1 MDAEHAG
8 VTAPRPGSVHEAA
21 AAMRTLEICMMDGVS
36 PEVALARLAVHVDT
50 GIDAADLA
58 DIALTMR
65 SNDSAERYW
74 LKSVAALLLRK
85 LDDFEDLR
93 ATAAAVCHDID
104 EGEMAVATVQR
115 LASGF
120 DGAAAI
126 SPAASV
132 QLSSLGDEEILA
144 ATTAEIVGW
153 LEGHGF
159 TGSGKDI
166 LDIGCGIGRFETA
179 LHAKVGRLVGI
190 DISSTMLAIA
200 GRQCVSFA
208 NVELRQTSG
217 LDLTDFADKSFDG
230 ILAVDSFPYLVLAG
244 LAERHLSE
252 MARVLRPGGMAAVL
266 NYSYRGAVALDR
278 HDIHRFANAS
288 GMRIIVDAEMPFS
301 RWDGTAFLLR
311 AGGT

>member
-1 MDAEHAG
+1 M
-8 VTAPRPGSVHEAA
+8 TAPRPGSVHEAA
-21 AAMRTLEICMMDGVS
+21 AAMRTLEICMIDGVS

-93 ATAAAVCHDID
+93 AAAAAVCHDID
-104 EGEMAVATVQR
+104 ESEMAAATVQR

-166 LDIGCGIGRFETA
+166 LDIGCGIGRFERA
-179 LHAKVGRLVGI
+179 LHAMVGRLVGI

-200 GRQCVSFA
+200 GGQCSFA

-230 ILAVDSFPYLVLAG
+230 ILAIDSFPYLVLAG
-244 LAERHLSE
+244 LAQRHLSE

-278 HDIHRFANAS
+278 YDIHRFANAS